1 MPVFLEKELAMDH
14 QIEQVKEKILAFH
27 PEIDQNNVGLSVT
40 WDAAAKRF
48 ALKLSKAGEAVGAYL
63 EQKDADDC
71 LAGQKC
77 VNLAVQVTQ
86 LLAEL
91 EDLVTPRKPG

>member
-1 MPVFLEKELAMDH
+1 MNQHIDRVTK
-14 QIEQVKEKILAFH
+14 KIREFH
-27 PEIDQNNVGLSVT
+27 PEIDRNNVELSVT
-40 WDAAAKRF
+40 WDEAGKRY
-48 ALKLSKAGEAVGAYL
+48 ALKLSKAGEPVGTYL

-71 LAGQKC
+71 LAGKKC

-91 EDLVTPRKPG
+91 EDLITPRKPG